1 MRILITG
8 STGFVGSYLMN
19 NLKGE
24 LIPVRIDGTSILSQ
38 DADVFI
44 HLAGI
49 AHSRNSALSYADYTS
64 VNKDLAIKAFD
75 AFLGS
80 SARKFILISSVKA
93 VSDDYEAIVTEN
105 TAEHPTTYYGM
116 SKLEADRYLLSK
128 NLPAG
133 KSFFILRPSLIT
145 GPGVKGNLR
154 SLYNFSKR
162 PFGWLFAAVNNK
174 RSYCN
179 IKNLC
184 FVMQEMLDRDD
195 IESGIYLVADDQ
207 PLSTGEIVRLFSN
220 GQMQSWFFHTFTTR
234 LLKFIY
240 WAMKYLPFPSVVNRF
255 TTLTADYVVSNK
267 KIVQALGKSLP
278 YSSIDGIRSIE

>member
-1 MRILITG
+1 MKVQITG
-8 STGFVGSYLMN
+8 ASGFVGSHL
-19 NLKGE
+19 LKCLHGE
-24 LIPVRIDGTSILSQ
+24 CIPQSITHNESFSVE
-38 DADVFI
+38 ADVVI

-75 AFLGS
+75 AFLAS

-93 VSDDYEAIVTEN
+93 VSDDYEAIVTES

-116 SKLEADRYLLSK
+116 SKLEADRYLFSK
-128 NLPAG
+128 NLPSG
-133 KSFFILRPSLIT
+133 KSLFILRPALIT

-162 PFGWLFAAVNNK
+162 PFGWIFAAINNK

-179 IKNLC
+179 IKNLS
-184 FVMQEMLDRDD
+184 FVIQEIIDRDD
-195 IESGIYLVADDQ
+195 IDSGIYLVADDQ
-207 PLSTGEIVRLFSN
+207 PLSTGEIVLLFSKA
-220 GQMQSWFFHTFTTR
+220 QMQSWFFLTFTTR
-234 LLKFIY
+234 VLKFIY
-240 WAMKYLPFPSVVNRF
+240 SAMKYLPFRSVVNRF
-255 TTLTADYVVSNK
+255 ATLTADYLVGNK
-267 KIVQALGKSLP
+267 KIVQALGKPLP